1 MNVGML
7 LFLFLVAVAAI
18 GGLYVIGAS
27 STGASVVDT
36 YGNTTDAATN
46 ATQGIVQ
53 NVTETGLTVGGGV
66 VLFIGFIVVLVVLIA
81 LFMMA
86 TKRY

>member
-1 MNVGML
+1 VNIGML
-7 LFLFLVAVAAI
+7 LFLFLVGIAAV
-18 GGLYVIGAS
+18 GGLYVVASS
-27 STGASVVDT
+27 STGSPVIDT

-53 NVTETGLTVGGGV
+53 NVTQTGLTVGGGV
-66 VLFIGFIVVLVVLIA
+66 ILFIGFILVLVVLIA
-81 LFMMA
+81 LFMVA